1 MRIPQHTTEYKLKN
15 YKFSFSIPALHFYS
29 AEYQKEFGVT
39 SSGDKGIDRMMM
51 DSMVG
56 SRDTILEMAKLYDK
70 DVTIR
75 LDDPKDSVRIYEIV
89 KEHLDNWNRAAQTE
103 HNLGDIPM
111 DELRMLDEFA
121 GSIQTLARRYKPD
134 VGQKSKFFERTRNM
148 GAAFDRRGAVQSEEK
163 PKAKLKEH
171 HPVFST
177 IEEHLERRNIR
188 WN

>member
-1 MRIPQHTTEYKLKN
+1 MRIPQHTTEYKLNN

-51 DSMVG
+51 NSMVG
-56 SRDTILEMAKLYDK
+56 TRDTIMEMARLYDK
-70 DVTIR
+70 DVTIQ
-75 LDDPKDSVRIYEIV
+75 LDDPKDAVKIYEIV
-89 KEHLDNWNRAAQTE
+89 KEHLNNWNHAAKTE

-111 DELRMLDEFA
+111 NDLRILDEYA
-121 GSIQTLARRYKPD
+121 MSIQAIARRYKPD
-134 VGQKSKFFERTRNM
+134 AGQGSKFFERTRNM
-148 GAAFDRRGAVQSEEK
+148 GVALDRNGNAVKDTK
-163 PKAKLKEH
+163 PAKPKEH